1 MGTVSVL
8 VEYVDLLTE
17 RNASVH
23 EQLVDAKKVLDDN
36 NIAIERPEEAVL
48 AVTGKTRSHSMVSQ
62 PSNSLAS
69 TRRVSRGAGE
79 SERSKSV
86 SEGERSK
93 PVSEGTVRE

>member
-1 MGTVSVL
+1 MIFFYYIEIYIQIISASLGSLRQELSASHTVSVL

-48 AVTGKTRSHSMVSQ
+48 AVTVKTRSL
-62 PSNSLAS
+62 SLAI
-69 TRRVSRGAGE
+69 VFLAHGE
-79 SERSKSV
+79 
-86 SEGERSK
+86 
-93 PVSEGTVRE
+93 